1 MYWREEGG
9 VNSDVMRHVL
19 ERGGRG
25 EGVNETCTGERR
37 EGGGGK

>member
-1 MYWREEGG
+1 MRHVLERGGRGEG

-25 EGVNETCTGERR
+25 
-37 EGGGGK
+37 KQ